1 MAKQRRA
8 KQKDIPKDS
17 TISYHESQIES
28 CWEDT
33 LDPHGRFV
41 TPLTEYAGYHVVM
54 YVLKKKNS
62 DSV

>member
-17 TISYHESQIES
+17 TILYHESQMES

-41 TPLTEYAGYHVVM
+41 TPLPEYAGYRVVM
-54 YVLKKKNS
+54 YVLKKKEEK
-62 DSV
+62 